1 MGEVVAGYQTGE
13 KISQYR
19 LKVFCL
25 AERYQKRFIMELQ
38 QLKEIITCLSGE
50 RNVFY
55 YFRDRYALML
65 LHDYIGK
72 KSMPISQ
79 LRQSP
84 YAKLL
89 HKGTVKKAL
98 GLAGNGRLKADQ
110 LVMIWDDKPL
120 AFVMTLAQW
129 GEGAKDWRWN
139 QMSRKGYHLVLQ
151 LNMATDHTEQ
161 LEKLLRPDEVNV
173 FNLWGHPT
181 LEDGQ
186 RETLA
191 WVRLDLDFA
200 TNEVLIEEIQC
211 DWIRQTYEA
220 ARDGDLWYG
229 DYSEEALLIY
239 ANTILAPYAKVW
251 EEAMLAATIHF
262 IRHELGIETI
272 YYHSFE
278 TGAVL
283 KNITDTK
290 PPRSLYTKLPSR
302 FAFQKTE
309 QGPEF
314 LMRDKYVCKRL
325 KKVKQPHW
333 FTLPKV
339 A

>member
-1 MGEVVAGYQTGE
+1 
-13 KISQYR
+13 
-19 LKVFCL
+19 
-25 AERYQKRFIMELQ
+25 MELE
-38 QLKEIITCLSGE
+38 QLKEIITCLSGD
-50 RNVFY
+50 RHVFY

-65 LHDYIGK
+65 LKDYIGDTA
-72 KSMPISQ
+72 MPINQ

-89 HKGTVKKAL
+89 NKAMVKKAL
-98 GLAGNGRLKADQ
+98 GLAGNGVITAEQ
-110 LVMIWDDKPL
+110 LGMIWDEKPL
-120 AFVMTLAQW
+120 AFVTSLAQW

-161 LEKLLRPDEVNV
+161 FEKLVKPDDLHT
-173 FNLWGHPT
+173 FNLCGHPT
-181 LEDGQ
+181 MEEGQ

-211 DWIRQTYEA
+211 DWIREVREA
-220 ARDGDLWYG
+220 VKDGYDWYG
-229 DYSEEALLIY
+229 DYSEAELQTY
-239 ANTILAPYAKVW
+239 ANVILAPYAKIW
-251 EEAMLAATIHF
+251 EEAMLAATIDF
-262 IRHELGIETI
+262 IRHDLGIDTI

-283 KNITDTK
+283 KNITNDK

-325 KKVKQPHW
+325 KQVKQPHW